1 MWPGPQTNLNQNS
14 PQGNDAKPTRNHE
27 RMHAESECSKVS
39 SFLKK
44 KKATPSSAITVVAL
58 SPYVGHPILCPSF
71 QHAPRKKK
79 KSSYFPYTGCLIGI
93 LLIVYFNPHR
103 TGQYNPLY
111 TLNFPNHQGCFH
123 CSHVSLLFLSIV
135 PRFLNL
141 SQLLTWEMALLT
153 CKAKVDPNAAK
164 ASWGM
169 ASKMKASTL
178 GPALVAGFEMRRDD
192 QDVTKIPMNHGI
204 DAPQLSPVSWVES
217 VPGNTESVSDH
228 DSYQQLSRSFCCSF
242 FPVRG
247 QRVNGATAR
256 ITRRHDLSREP
267 SRSPLALQE

>member
-1 MWPGPQTNLNQNS
+1 MLSLQEIMRECMLRVNVRKCHHFFKKRKPPPLLQS
-14 PQGNDAKPTRNHE
+14 P
-27 RMHAESECSKVS
+27 
-39 SFLKK
+39 LW
-44 KKATPSSAITVVAL
+44 
-58 SPYVGHPILCPSF
+58 LCHHMLVIQSC
-71 QHAPRKKK
+71 APVFNMRHDKKK

-111 TLNFPNHQGCFH
+111 TLNFPNHQGFFH

-204 DAPQLSPVSWVES
+204 DAPQLSPVS
-217 VPGNTESVSDH
+217 
-228 DSYQQLSRSFCCSF
+228 
-242 FPVRG
+242 
-247 QRVNGATAR
+247 
-256 ITRRHDLSREP
+256 
-267 SRSPLALQE
+267 